1 MPDVLTPELAP
12 ATPSSL
18 QRSSLP
24 TWAPILVGVVALAAA
39 GLFVAAIGGGPAG
52 IVVIATI
59 LFAVALPT
67 WSRVVEGQR
76 KAADRL
82 VTTLIWVALGL
93 ALIPLVSL
101 LWQVVSV
108 GGPELNVKFLTWS
121 MRNVVG
127 APGGIYHAIIGTL
140 LITATAAVIS
150 IPVGL
155 LTAIYLVEYGGN
167 GGLSRGLRFL
177 IDVMTGIPSIVAG
190 LFAYTLF
197 RIIFGPGT
205 QIGFGG
211 GVALSILMIPIVVR
225 SAEEMLKLV
234 PSDLREASYAL
245 GVPKWKTIVKVVLPT
260 AAAGI
265 VTGIT
270 LAIAR
275 VIGETAP
282 LIIICGVTD
291 SVNTNLFHGQMESLP
306 VFIYL
311 SYTQPGLNP
320 DIRQNMAWGA
330 ALVLVII
337 VAALNLVA
345 RLAGR
350 LLAPKTGR

>member
-1 MPDVLTPELAP
+1 MPEVLTPERVAAP
-12 ATPSSL
+12 PSSL
-18 QRSSLP
+18 RRSSLP
-24 TWAPILVGVVALAAA
+24 SWAPLLVGVVAIAAA
-39 GLFVAAIGGGPAG
+39 VLVVSAIGGG
-52 IVVIATI
+52 VVAVVVLAT
-59 LFAVALPT
+59 LVFAVALPT
-67 WSRVVEGQR
+67 WSRLVEGSR
-76 KAADRL
+76 KAVDRL
-82 VTTLIWVALGL
+82 VTTLVWVALGL
-93 ALIPLVSL
+93 ALIPLASL
-101 LWQVVSV
+101 LWKVVSI
-108 GGPELNVKFLTWS
+108 GGPQIDGTFLTYS

-127 APGGIYHAIIGTL
+127 VPGGIYHAIIGTL
-140 LITATAAVIS
+140 LITATAAIIS

-155 LTAIYLVEYGGN
+155 LTAIYLVEYGGK
-167 GGLSRGLRFL
+167 GGLSRSLRFL

-245 GVPKWKTIVKVVLPT
+245 GVPKWKTIIKIVLPT

-291 SVNTNLFHGQMESLP
+291 SVNTNLFSGQMESLP

-337 VAALNLVA
+337 VAALNLIA